1 MRPDYIDQY
10 GQVNKTFVF
19 RIQIQMYANTITK
32 SFSCSEKIEAIEKDD
47 TFNSLLKNIHICPD
61 IQSSDLG
68 SAVESISYQNKQALL
83 VSTIMLGNS

>member
-32 SFSCSEKIEAIEKDD
+32 SFSCSERIKAIE
-47 TFNSLLKNIHICPD
+47 NI
-61 IQSSDLG
+61 
-68 SAVESISYQNKQALL
+68 
-83 VSTIMLGNS
+83 